1 VPLKL
6 FTGLTNIVAGGR
18 LAEAIKLL
26 FCANLKPPQQEFRIQ
41 IMIQAPNTKKIDL
54 EWNDDDVVPAVVYPN
69 LDFLFQ
75 QMLNLTLEEVGPNPG
90 ELILD
95 VGCGRA
101 IDGARLW
108 EKGAQVIGLEP
119 SRVMI
124 DRAKEHLGR
133 SNARVALAQ
142 GIGENLPF
150 KPHSFNKVMCK
161 GALDHFL
168 SPGQTMEEIARVL
181 KPDGEMIISIANF
194 NNLGFR
200 WGKRLYPVTK
210 FLAPSLAKERKPWEL
225 PPDHKYKF
233 DYPFLSNLVKQHF
246 EIKKTKGISLF
257 FGLPLWGSFLSRL
270 PHSISYALLKTLD
283 KLVRPFPS
291 LADVIL
297 IKCTPICR
305 SK

>member
-1 VPLKL
+1 M
-6 FTGLTNIVAGGR
+6 TQNHNA
-18 LAEAIKLL
+18 
-26 FCANLKPPQQEFRIQ
+26 
-41 IMIQAPNTKKIDL
+41 KKIDL

-75 QMLNLTLEEVGPNPG
+75 QMLHLTLKEVDPCRG

-108 EKGAQVIGLEP
+108 EKGAKVIGLEP
-119 SRVMI
+119 SQVMI
-124 DRAKEHLGR
+124 ARAKEYL
-133 SNARVALAQ
+133 SENNARVALAR

-150 KPHSFNKVMCK
+150 KPHSFDKVMSK
-161 GALDHFL
+161 GALDHFF
-168 SPGQTMEEIARVL
+168 SPSQTMEEIARVL
-181 KPDGEMIISIANF
+181 KPGGEMIISIANF
-194 NNLGFR
+194 DSLGFR
-200 WGKRLYPVTK
+200 LGKKLYPITK

-233 DYPFLSNLVKQHF
+233 DYPFLSSLVKQHF
-246 EIKKTKGISLF
+246 EIKKTKGISLL

-283 KLVRPFPS
+283 KLARPFPS

-297 IKCTPICR
+297 MKCTPIY
-305 SK
+305 KPK

>member
-1 VPLKL
+1 M
-6 FTGLTNIVAGGR
+6 TQNH
-18 LAEAIKLL
+18 
-26 FCANLKPPQQEFRIQ
+26 
-41 IMIQAPNTKKIDL
+41 NTKKIDL

-75 QMLNLTLEEVGPNPG
+75 QMLHLTLKEVDPGRG

-108 EKGAQVIGLEP
+108 EKGAKVIGLEP
-119 SRVMI
+119 SQVMI
-124 DRAKEHLGR
+124 ARAKEYL
-133 SNARVALAQ
+133 SENNARVALAQ

-150 KPHSFNKVMCK
+150 KPHSFDKVMSK
-161 GALDHFL
+161 GALDHFF
-168 SPGQTMEEIARVL
+168 SPSQTMEEIARVL
-181 KPDGEMIISIANF
+181 KPGGEMIISIANF
-194 NNLGFR
+194 DSLGFR
-200 WGKRLYPVTK
+200 LGKKLYPITK

-225 PPDHKYKF
+225 PPDHKYQF
-233 DYPFLSNLVKQHF
+233 DYPFLSSLVKQHF

-257 FGLPLWGSFLSRL
+257 FGLPLWGSFLSKF

-283 KLVRPFPS
+283 RLARPFPS

-297 IKCTPICR
+297 MKCTPIY
-305 SK
+305 KPK